1 MKNTIIS
8 CIVAI
13 LCVVA
18 LCATYAGC
26 TPATQSEAAAVAVD
40 EYLTEEEAAE
50 YIGVTDEVMTMM
62 REKLGFFKGAYMTYI
77 YLDANGNE
85 VTDIVYNK
93 TELDKAVKTLMA
105 DKNALSFK
113 FLQEKTEK

>member
-18 LCATYAGC
+18 VCVTYASC
-26 TPATQSEAAAVAVD
+26 TPATQAEATVAD
-40 EYLTEEEAAE
+40 YLTEAEAAD
-50 YIGVTDEVMTMM
+50 YIGVTDDVMVMM
-62 REKLGFFKGAYMTYI
+62 RSKLGLFKGAYMVYI
-77 YLDANGNE
+77 YLDDSGKE

-93 TELDKAVKTLMA
+93 EALNEALDKIMSEHGAY
-105 DKNALSFK
+105 DFK
-113 FLQEKTEK
+113 FLQEASK